1 MTSVQQGNSDAAAA
15 LASSILESSRVSFP
29 RESCDA
35 VLRVRALLL
44 RCRCHMQL
52 RNNDDAR
59 RDADEAAAWGGGARA
74 DVARALA
81 YERYR
86 RILEGDD
93 FVLTRC

>member
-1 MTSVQQGNSDAAAA
+1 M
-15 LASSILESSRVSFP
+15 SFP

-93 FVLTRC
+93 FA